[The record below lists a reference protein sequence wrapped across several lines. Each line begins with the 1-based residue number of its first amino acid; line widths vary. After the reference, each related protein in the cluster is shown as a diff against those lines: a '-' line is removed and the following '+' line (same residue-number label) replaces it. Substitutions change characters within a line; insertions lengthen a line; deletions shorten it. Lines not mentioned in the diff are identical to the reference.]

1 MVVAIAQMLVLL
13 NMTTTI
19 ASLGD
24 NGECSNKRNRK
35 LEDHFVCVLLFLFP
49 IRCVM
54 QSMQRMPYDIVRLVT
69 CPLQLM
75 IFVEGEECQICSDRR
90 S

>member
-1 MVVAIAQMLVLL
+1 MLVLL

-19 ASLGD
+19 ASLCD
-24 NGECSNKRNRK
+24 NGECSNKRDRK
-35 LEDHFVCVLLFLFP
+35 LEDHFVCVLLFPFP
-49 IRCVM
+49 IRCVL
-54 QSMQRMPYDIVRLVT
+54 QSMRKMPYDIVCLVS

-75 IFVEGEECQICSDRR
+75 IFVEGEECQTCSDRK